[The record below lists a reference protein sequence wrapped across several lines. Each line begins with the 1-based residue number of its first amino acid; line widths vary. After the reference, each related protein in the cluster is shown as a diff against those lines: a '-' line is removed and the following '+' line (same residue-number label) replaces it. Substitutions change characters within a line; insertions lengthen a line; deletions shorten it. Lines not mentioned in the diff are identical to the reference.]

1 MPSFNEVLSKSAES
15 IERPPLPPKGT
26 YVLAVAGQPKP
37 PRESKQW
44 EVLDIQLRGVRPD
57 ANAADV
63 DMDAL
68 KAYGDPKNI
77 LVRKSFLFDTTDNAA
92 FANTEF
98 QLREFLVK
106 HLGLDASLSIKEL
119 LALSVNKQCIGVIDF
134 RPDDNDPERIYV
146 DLKRTAPVE
155 A

>member
-1 MPSFNEVLSKSAES
+1 MPSFNEVLTKAAET
-15 IERPPLPPKGT
+15 IERPPMPPKGT

-44 EVLDIQLRGVRPD
+44 EVLDIQMRGVRPD
-57 ANAADV
+57 MNAGDV
-63 DMDAL
+63 DLDEL

-77 LVRKSFLFDTTDNAA
+77 IVRKSFLFDTTDNAA

-106 HLGLDASLSIKEL
+106 HLGLDGSLTIKEL
-119 LALSVNKQCIGVIDF
+119 LAMSVNKQCIGVIDF
-134 RPDDNDPERIYV
+134 RPDAEDPERVYV
-146 DLKRTAPVE
+146 DLKRTAPLE